1 MSKALETIPFNPPAR
16 KKCGVRPFTA
26 DDAPA
31 AAELYRRNISI
42 ANPAR
47 SPPLAD
53 RFRAMFCD
61 SPWLDPE
68 IPSLVYDDGA
78 GIAGFLGAY
87 VRPMKF
93 DGRMIR
99 VACSGQLVA
108 SPEAR
113 HTAAGAF
120 LMQRFLA
127 GPQDLSIT
135 DGATPLVRKL
145 WERLGGQT
153 ALLHCLRWTTLLRPA
168 QFAGDYLARRKA
180 LRPLA
185 ALSKPLLKMTD
196 AAARLAV
203 RPNRRST
210 DELFEE
216 KLTAPSMNAAFGE
229 LSLRRRLVPA
239 YDEPYLAWLLSQLRE
254 AADARGALVARLVKS
269 GDGAVLGWYVYFL
282 TPQRIA
288 EVVQLAAGD
297 APDHERFA
305 NVLDCLLADAE
316 RRGAVA
322 VQGRVES
329 GLLENLSERRAW
341 LHFRAPLALV
351 HSRNAEILSAI
362 HAGQSFLT
370 RADGEWWTT
379 FHF

>member
-1 MSKALETIPFNPPAR
+1 MSRALETIPFSPPAR
-16 KKCGVRPFTA
+16 KNGVRPFTA

-31 AAELYRRNISI
+31 VAELYRRVISI
-42 ANPAR
+42 ADPNR
-47 SPPLAD
+47 TPPLAD

-68 IPSLVYDDGA
+68 IPSLVYDDGD

-93 DGRMIR
+93 DGRPVRM
-99 VACSGQLVA
+99 ACSGQLVA

-113 HTAAGAF
+113 HKAAGAF

-153 ALLHCLRWTTLLRPA
+153 AMLHCLRWTKLLRPA
-168 QFAGDYLARRKA
+168 HFAGDYLARRKS
-180 LRPLA
+180 LRPFA
-185 ALSKPLLKMTD
+185 VLSKPFLKMAD
-196 AAARLAV
+196 AVARITL
-203 RPNRRST
+203 RPAGRPVE
-210 DELFEE
+210 DVAEE
-216 KLTAPSMNAAFGE
+216 DLTPHAMSAAFGE
-229 LSLRRRLVPA
+229 LALRRRLLPV
-239 YDEPYLAWLLSQLRE
+239 YDEPYLAWLHSQLGD
-254 AADARGALVARLVKS
+254 AADARGELVARLVKS
-269 GDGAVLGWYVYFL
+269 SDGAPLGWYVYFL

-288 EVVQLAAGD
+288 EVVQIAAGD

-305 NVLDCLLADAE
+305 AVLDRLLADAD
-316 RRGAVA
+316 RRGSLA

-329 GLLENLSERRAW
+329 GLFEPWSNRRAW
-341 LHFRAPLALV
+341 LHFRAPLALI
-351 HSRNAEILSAI
+351 HSRSAEILSAI
-362 HAGQSFLT
+362 QAGQSFLT

-379 FHF
+379 FHL